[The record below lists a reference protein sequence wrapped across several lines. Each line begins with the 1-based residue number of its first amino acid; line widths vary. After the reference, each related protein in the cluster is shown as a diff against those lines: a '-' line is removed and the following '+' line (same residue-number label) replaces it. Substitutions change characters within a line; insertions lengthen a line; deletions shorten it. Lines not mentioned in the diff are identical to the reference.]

1 MTKKASAVIYVIILL
16 LPIMTFLLKIIDLT
30 IINYKINS
38 NIIFKQQSLYNAEA
52 GIEFGIKKV
61 KEFNPANPVNVTYY
75 MIVKDN
81 NVEFTDKKQDC
92 ECTCIIKIT
101 STIKGNYVEYIIDSL
116 GRHKST
122 EYEIKKVITE
132 PVTK

>member
-1 MTKKASAVIYVIILL
+1 MTKKASATIYVIILL
-16 LPIMTFLLKIIDLT
+16 VPIMTFSLKIIDLT

-61 KEFNPANPVNVTYY
+61 KEFNNLNPIDVIFY
-75 MIVKDN
+75 MTINDN

-92 ECTCIIKIT
+92 ESTCIIKIT
-101 STIKGNYVEYIIDSL
+101 STIKGNSVEYIIDSL
-116 GRHKST
+116 GIYKNA
-122 EYEIKKVITE
+122 EYEIKKIITE
-132 PVTK
+132 PVIK